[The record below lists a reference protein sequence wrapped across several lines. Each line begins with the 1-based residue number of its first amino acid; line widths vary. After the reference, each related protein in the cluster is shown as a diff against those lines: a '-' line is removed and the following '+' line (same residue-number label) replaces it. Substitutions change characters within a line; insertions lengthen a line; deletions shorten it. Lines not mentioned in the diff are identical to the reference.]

1 MLASNADDLMKT
13 LAKQTLRFGHDDLDK
28 DEQKRHKCSEFY
40 EEGLRSPQK
49 MAVDTH
55 VVSFL
60 TVRRR
65 RAYPHEFGCILV
77 SRIESLGVQSDS
89 YVRNGAKWM
98 PVTILILPSSLAL
111 LILPLLMTSTSPQ
124 RGGVLLLNT
133 YKQRKG
139 S

>member
-13 LAKQTLRFGHDDLDK
+13 TLAKQALRFSHDDLDEDK
-28 DEQKRHKCSEFY
+28 QKRHKCSEFY
-40 EEGLRSPQK
+40 EESLRSPQK

-77 SRIESLGVQSDS
+77 SRIESFGSPERP
-89 YVRNGAKWM
+89 YVRNGARWM

-111 LILPLLMTSTSPQ
+111 LILPL
-124 RGGVLLLNT
+124 
-133 YKQRKG
+133 
-139 S
+139 